1 MDTNLLTKTP
11 IHGMARKVTC
21 DNVVFAEGVIRKNTR
36 PRNELTYF
44 TALIFKSYLVEL
56 PPRPLGVPRATG
68 STLLSWTVVD
78 DGDMIQ
84 VRASINA
91 KTEPRE
97 ITRLIDALVKRA
109 ASPLQTAYVTGST
122 VNPVGLS
129 RAQLE
134 SLNKEKNDERPDA

>member
-1 MDTNLLTKTP
+1 MT
-11 IHGMARKVTC
+11 
-21 DNVVFAEGVIRKNTR
+21 
-36 PRNELTYF
+36 
-44 TALIFKSYLVEL
+44 
-56 PPRPLGVPRATG
+56 
-68 STLLSWTVVD
+68 WTVVD

-97 ITRLIDALVKRA
+97 ITCLIDALVKRA
-109 ASPLQTAYVTGST
+109 ASPLQTAYVTGSTVNHASPLQTAYVTGST